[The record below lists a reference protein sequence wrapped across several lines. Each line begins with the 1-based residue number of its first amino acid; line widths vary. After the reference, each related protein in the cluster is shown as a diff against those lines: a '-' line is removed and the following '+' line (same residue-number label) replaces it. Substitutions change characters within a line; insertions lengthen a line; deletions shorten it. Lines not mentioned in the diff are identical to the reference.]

1 MSDLIDHDG
10 WRENSMKVL
19 DVPNS
24 YNTSTNQCCICLLN
38 YCYNH
43 VKYIII

>member
-1 MSDLIDHDG
+1 MSNLIDHDG

-24 YNTSTNQCCICLLN
+24 YNTSQQTNVVYVYL
-38 YCYNH
+38 
-43 VKYIII
+43 IIAITM